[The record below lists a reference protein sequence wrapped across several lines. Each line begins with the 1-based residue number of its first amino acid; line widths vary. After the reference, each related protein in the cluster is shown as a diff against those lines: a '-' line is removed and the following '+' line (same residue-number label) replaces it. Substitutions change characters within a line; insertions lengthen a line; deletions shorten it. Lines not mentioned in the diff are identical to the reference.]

1 MGITDVPTDAVRVPL
16 EGMADDPAG
25 WTPIALK
32 APWVNVSGAGGANP
46 QAAYRVGIDGR
57 VYLRGWIRGATA
69 INQPIWNAVPVA
81 PPVYTGLEAPTMM
94 IAPSTLAWKITTFN
108 VAEGTV
114 HHDVGIDGT
123 PSGDIPDT
131 LVLDGISWR
140 PSNAPIGSAA
150 RALGAMPADASV
162 LPSDLGASYGNLDSA
177 TVTPTAPRINPGGRF
192 PPFGYERD
200 AHGYVRLVGVVAY
213 TGATPAYPFTLGV
226 LPAPVRPVKKCAFS
240 GMWVRVRNAG
250 ANDRRLVPGGRAA
263 RRHDPGGGRNASG
276 GGRGWHLPVVG
287 GDHVGERADPCDL
300 RHDVE
305 SGGGALHGQRG
316 DRRVDRGR

>member
-16 EGMADDPAG
+16 EGMADDPAA

-177 TVTPTAPRINPGGRF
+177 TVTPTAPRINPGGTF

-250 ANDRRLVPGGRAA
+250 ANDRGYF
-263 RRHDPGGGRNASG
+263 
-276 GGRGWHLPVVG
+276 
-287 GDHVGERADPCDL
+287 
-300 RHDVE
+300 
-305 SGGGALHGQRG
+305 
-316 DRRVDRGR
+316 RVDVLQDGTIQVAGGTLPAAAEGGIYLWLEGITWASARTPASTPRRGVRRWSTSRSTRRLAR